1 MLAKFSK
8 QWALWAKRVVWL
20 MLGLLLVGGLM
31 RWAFRPN
38 PVEVELSEAVLQPFS
53 AWIEEEGRTRV
64 RERFVVSAP
73 AVGRL
78 RRMPW
83 KEGQMVRRGEILA
96 ILDAPSPALLD
107 ARKNQEHTAQLAA
120 AQARK
125 DMAESQLA
133 VAIMQRLQAQDSF
146 NRQADLHAQGFVS
159 DAKIQADHYALQ
171 SSMANFDAAIHSQR
185 QAMAEVALV
194 QAGALMNGPLAQP
207 LFIRSPMDGQILR
220 VVQASETSVQAGT
233 VLLEIADLDDMQV
246 VVPFLSA
253 DMAQVQVGQEVEMF
267 YAQLSMPLMGY
278 VARIEPAAFT
288 KISALG
294 VEEQRVNVWV
304 KMASAPMQGKPA
316 QTWGEGWALTA
327 RLMIERQARVLQVP
341 NTAVFPWPQQPNP
354 RNGETQAQNMAVFVV
369 QGDRA
374 VMRRVVLRRRGA
386 DSAWISQ
393 GLQAGEWVI
402 NYPSSSVQDGTRV
415 VAVSR

>member
-38 PVEVELSEAVLQPFS
+38 PVEVEVSEAVLQPFS
-53 AWIEEEGRTRV
+53 AWIEEEARTRV

-73 AVGRL
+73 ALGRL

-83 KEGQMVRRGEILA
+83 KEGQMVRKGEILA

-107 ARKNQEHTAQLAA
+107 ARKNQEHTAQLAV

-194 QAGALMNGPLAQP
+194 QAGALMNGPLAKP
-207 LFIRSPMDGQILR
+207 LFIYSPMDGQILR
-220 VVQASETSVQAGT
+220 VAQASETSVQAGT
-233 VLLEIADLDDMQV
+233 VLLEMADLDDMQV

-253 DMAQVQVGQEVEMF
+253 DMAQVQV
-267 YAQLSMPLMGY
+267 AK
-278 VARIEPAAFT
+278 R
-288 KISALG
+288 
-294 VEEQRVNVWV
+294 
-304 KMASAPMQGKPA
+304 
-316 QTWGEGWALTA
+316 
-327 RLMIERQARVLQVP
+327 
-341 NTAVFPWPQQPNP
+341 
-354 RNGETQAQNMAVFVV
+354 
-369 QGDRA
+369 
-374 VMRRVVLRRRGA
+374 
-386 DSAWISQ
+386 
-393 GLQAGEWVI
+393 
-402 NYPSSSVQDGTRV
+402 
-415 VAVSR
+415 